1 MTVVT
6 DYLTVAMNCG
16 MVDDDLR
23 NTADVDDFMRS
34 VRDAVRRR
42 DRVSVSRPD
51 PHVVAGRI
59 VTVLSPAV
67 ATGKSEERHGG
78 HSGGSENHSED
89 VEIHLYVR

>member
-1 MTVVT
+1 
-6 DYLTVAMNCG
+6 VAMSNR
-16 MVDDDLR
+16 MVSDAVR
-23 NTADVDDFMRS
+23 NTADVHDLMHS
-34 VRDAVRRR
+34 LRDAVGRRNR
-42 DRVSVSRPD
+42 MPMRRPD

-78 HSGGSENHSED
+78 HPGGSENHSED